1 MAIAQEPETASK
13 IETMRRTVLISI
25 FILAAISSTSG
36 QNVQPPT
43 TAFHWLDSS
52 KDATLFGHIRAAF
65 ANELKPDDPAKV
77 DPVVAQEYKWI
88 SRIGV
93 FETSALVLIGERET
107 RTSTYGNYFVA
118 YSYDLNSGEK
128 TSLTSLNKG
137 FTNWKFKKFVRF
149 DSSRTPDIV
158 FTYPSCTECEADY
171 LLGSFRFDSTDA
183 KWKVRT
189 WSEKSPEILIGSD
202 YSAGTEEDSKY
213 DCLFKFSDFNGD
225 GFDDLAVRCLA
236 ITDQGKI
243 LDDTMTLYT
252 VQRGQP
258 QVLTVRDS
266 QQLAVMRNKLCVDSK
281 KSKMC
286 PSK

>member
-1 MAIAQEPETASK
+1 MARKRETASK
-13 IETMRRTVLISI
+13 IETMRLTMLSSI
-25 FILAAISSTSG
+25 FILVALSSASG
-36 QNVQPPT
+36 QNVQPPST
-43 TAFHWLDSS
+43 TFHWLDSS

-65 ANELKPDDPAKV
+65 ADELKPDDPEKV
-77 DPVVAQEYKWI
+77 APVVAQEYKWI

-93 FETSALVLIGERET
+93 FEASALVLIGERET

-118 YSYDLNSGEK
+118 YSYDLKSGGK

-137 FTNWKFKKFVRF
+137 FTNWKFKTFVRF

-171 LLGSFRFDSTDA
+171 LLGSFRLDSTDA
-183 KWKVRT
+183 KWKVRI

-213 DCLFKFSDFNGD
+213 DCLFKFADFNGD
-225 GFDDLAVRCLA
+225 GFDDLAVRCQA
-236 ITDQGKI
+236 VTEQGKI
-243 LDDTMTLYT
+243 LDDTMTIYT

-258 QVLTVRDS
+258 QVLIVKDS
-266 QQLAVMRNKLCVDSK
+266 QQLAMIRNQLCVDSK